1 MFSLLKNPMKCH
13 ENEMIH
19 LYELDPMEVQEALH
33 LFQLMHW
40 PM

>member
-1 MFSLLKNPMKCH
+1 MFSLLKNPLKCH
-13 ENEMIH
+13 HDEIH